1 MTTLVVQIVIQQW
14 DKGQRSDA
22 DVKARADEP
31 NRLSVEEP
39 NARYLFDHQVVLDQ
53 HGDDVMGNRIRYE
66 LSDDGRFIIDR
77 FRFDLNSKALEYI
90 AQPDSMLPTEP
101 IADMH
106 AGWIQCRYQWR
117 YRVYEGGFHYWLYEA
132 ITINAAFVDKVR
144 EDVFTSA
151 EPEKV
156 FESE

>member
-22 DVKARADEP
+22 HIQARADQP
-31 NRLSVEEP
+31 NRLPVEEP

-66 LSDDGRFIIDR
+66 LSDDGWFLIDR
-77 FRFDLNSKALEYI
+77 FCFDLNSKTLEYI

-101 IADMH
+101 VADMNE
-106 AGWIQCRYQWR
+106 GWVQCRYQWR

-132 ITINAAFVDKVR
+132 ITINAAFVDSLT
-144 EDVFTSA
+144 EDLFTNS
-151 EPEKV
+151 EPVKV